1 MAKTPEEKR
10 QGPGGGS
17 ADTPPGGNTPGQPQA
32 KEENIRGF
40 ASLAYRDFRLLFLT
54 SPLSG
59 VGQQM
64 RAFSNAYQVYELS
77 GSSAQLGLTFL
88 FQAIPMMVMGLFG
101 GTLADIMERKKIINI
116 NQGNQ
121 IVMALLLGV
130 LTLSGH
136 IEVWH
141 IYVITFYTSL
151 IGGLEQ
157 PARMAI
163 LPNIVPRSHL
173 MNATTLTASS
183 NRISQLVGPVLAG
196 VAVGTIGIS
205 AGYFFNAL
213 LILPAFIAVRS
224 LRVPPDPNRR
234 KIKLNIKTIFEG
246 LQFAIATR
254 VIIAFILLDF
264 TAQVTGNYQTML
276 PVIAKD
282 VLDVGPQK
290 LGFLYSAPAFGSL
303 AGFFSLLMIGNVKR
317 KGLTIILSVL
327 GFCILLFF
335 YSRSEWFF
343 VSLILGGAMGL
354 VDSIGMAVRQT
365 SVQML
370 APNEKRGRVVAL
382 TPIFNGA
389 ANSLS
394 GAFIGFL
401 AAALD
406 DVQKAL
412 MIGSFI
418 GGGVALAY
426 LLFWKRV
433 RDFTI

>member
-1 MAKTPEEKR
+1 MARKPEDSSKGPSAPAGGAPAPKT
-10 QGPGGGS
+10 
-17 ADTPPGGNTPGQPQA
+17 
-32 KEENIRGF
+32 ENVRGF
-40 ASLAYRDFRLLFLT
+40 ASLAYRDFRVLFLT

-64 RAFSNAYQVYELS
+64 RAFSNAYQVYQLT
-77 GSSAQLGLTFL
+77 GSSALLGLTFL
-88 FQAIPMMVMGLFG
+88 FQAVPMMVMGLFG
-101 GTLADIMERKKIINI
+101 GTLADIMERKKLINI

-121 IVMALLLGV
+121 IVMALVLGF

-136 IEVWH
+136 IQVWH
-141 IYVITFYTSL
+141 IYAITFYTSL
-151 IGGLEQ
+151 TGGLEQ

-173 MNATTLTASS
+173 MNATTLTASN
-183 NRISQLVGPVLAG
+183 NRISQLIGPVLAG
-196 VAVGTIGIS
+196 FAVGTIGIS
-205 AGYFFNAL
+205 SGYFFNAL
-213 LILPAFIAVRS
+213 LILPAFFAVRS
-224 LRVPPDPNRR
+224 LHVPPDPNRR
-234 KIKLNIKTIFEG
+234 KIKLNVATIFEG
-246 LQFAIATR
+246 LEFAIATR

-282 VLDVGPQK
+282 VLHVGPER
-290 LGFLYSAPAFGSL
+290 LGMLYSAPAFGSL
-303 AGFFSLLMIGNVKR
+303 IGFFSLLMIGNVRR
-317 KGLTIILSVL
+317 KGLTVILSVF
-327 GFCILLFF
+327 GFCFLLFF

-343 VSLILGGAMGL
+343 VSLMLGGAMGL

-365 SVQML
+365 SVQLL

-401 AAALD
+401 AAVLN

-418 GGGVALAY
+418 GGSVALAY

-433 RDFTI
+433 RDFTM

>member
-1 MAKTPEEKR
+1 MADKR
-10 QGPGGGS
+10 DKSRLGPGG
-17 ADTPPGGNTPGQPQA
+17 TPTPDSTPQA
-32 KEENIRGF
+32 QNENVRGF

-59 VGQQM
+59 IGQQM
-64 RAFSNAYQVYELS
+64 RAFANAYQVYEIS
-77 GSSAQLGLTFL
+77 GSPAQLGLTFL

-101 GTLADIMERKKIINI
+101 GTLADIMERKKLINI
-116 NQGNQ
+116 NQANQ
-121 IVMALLLGV
+121 IIMALVLGF

-141 IYVITFYTSL
+141 IYAITFYTSL
-151 IGGLEQ
+151 TGGLEQ

-163 LPNIVPRSHL
+163 LPSVVPRSHL
-173 MNATTLTASS
+173 MNATTLTAS
-183 NRISQLVGPVLAG
+183 NARISQLIGPPLAG
-196 VAVGTIGIS
+196 IAVGTIGIS
-205 AGYFFNAL
+205 AGYFFNAI
-213 LILPAFIAVRS
+213 LIVPAFFAIRA
-224 LRVPPDPNRR
+224 LRIPPDPNRR
-234 KIKLNIKTIFEG
+234 KIKLNLATIFEG
-246 LQFAIATR
+246 LRFAIATR
-254 VIIAFILLDF
+254 IIIAFILLDF

-282 VLDVGPQK
+282 VLAVGPEK
-290 LGFLYSAPAFGSL
+290 LGMLYSAPAFGSL
-303 AGFFSLLMIGNVKR
+303 VGFFGLLMIGNIKR
-317 KGLTIILSVL
+317 KGLAVILSVL
-327 GFCILLFF
+327 SFCFLLFF
-335 YSRSEWFF
+335 YSQSEWFYA
-343 VSLILGGAMGL
+343 SLIIGGSMGL
-354 VDSIGMAVRQT
+354 VDSVGMAVRQT
-365 SVQML
+365 SVQLL

-382 TPIFNGA
+382 SPIFNGA

-418 GGGVALAY
+418 GGGLALAY

-433 RDFTI
+433 RDFTM